1 MTALSHSEIKMAA
14 QRIGPYVRRTPV
26 LDMVLS
32 AHDTPVNLKLELLQH
47 TGSFKVRGAFNGLLG
62 QTVPNAGVSA
72 VSGGNHGAAVAYAA
86 RALGHKA
93 RIFVPG
99 FAPAYKVA
107 RIRAQGGEVV
117 QEGDEVAHAIALWE
131 AYVAQTGAL
140 GLHPY
145 DAYSTLQG
153 QATTALEWHQQ
164 TPDLDTVLIA
174 VGGGGLIGGMAA
186 YFDKSVKVIAV
197 ETEGCG
203 ALHLAWAKNE
213 PTTIKPSGVAAD
225 SLGAPR
231 VGELMFKNAKAL
243 IHSAILVSD
252 DQVRTAQRHLW
263 NGAQIVSEPGGAA
276 AFAALLAGVYKPGK
290 GERVGV
296 LVCGANIDPEVFAQM
311 IKQTP
316 SP

>member
-1 MTALSHSEIKMAA
+1 MNALSGSEIKMAA
-14 QRIGPYVRRTPV
+14 QRIASYVRRTPV
-26 LDMVLS
+26 LDVVLNS
-32 AHDTPVNLKLELLQH
+32 HDTPVNLKLELLQH

-62 QTVPNAGVSA
+62 QAVPSAGVSA

-117 QEGDEVAHAIALWE
+117 QEGDEVAHAIALWD

-153 QATTALEWHQQ
+153 QATTALEWHEQ

-231 VGELMFKNAKAL
+231 VGNLMFANAKAL
-243 IHSAILVSD
+243 IDSVILVSD
-252 DQVRTAQRHLW
+252 DQVRAAQRHLW
-263 NGAQIVSEPGGAA
+263 NDAQIVSEPGGAA
-276 AFAALLAGVYKPGK
+276 AFAALLAGVYKPAK

-296 LVCGANIDPEVFAQM
+296 LVCGANTDPEVFAQM
-311 IKQTP
+311 IKQTL